1 MYLFMSAL
9 ALCGLVLGMCLAQA
23 LGSGDDDRNV
33 WVVFSLLLVLHQYSN
48 YRLIRVL
55 VFETLNPQR
64 CFILTH
70 LEVEARRLTIA
81 TTTTTTTTCSNSNS
95 SLQEVQ
101 IVHHSYPVAP
111 SYLLSFSF
119 SLSVGRYDSSS
130 IPISARS
137 REKRIDIP
145 AAVSVL
151 VRPADR
157 ISSGVHHRRALGHT

>member
-1 MYLFMSAL
+1 MAFCMYSCMSAL

-23 LGSGDDDRNV
+23 LGSGDNDRHV

-70 LEVEARRLTIA
+70 LEVEARHP
-81 TTTTTTTTCSNSNS
+81 TCSNSDSDSNS

-101 IVHHSYPVAP
+101 IVRHSYPVAP
-111 SYLLSFSF
+111 SYLLSF

-157 ISSGVHHRRALGHT
+157 ISAGVHHRRALGRT

>member
-1 MYLFMSAL
+1 MYSCMSAL

-23 LGSGDDDRNV
+23 LGSGDNDRHV

-70 LEVEARRLTIA
+70 LEVEACRP
-81 TTTTTTTTCSNSNS
+81 TCSDSNS

-101 IVHHSYPVAP
+101 IVRHSYPVAP
-111 SYLLSFSF
+111 SYLLSF

-157 ISSGVHHRRALGHT
+157 ISAGVHHRRALGHT